1 MNWILITYFIGIP
14 LVIIADIISC
24 SILRKDYRSND
35 LMTSI
40 LACWLSWLAIMAIIV
55 YTVNQTNRV
64 LIKFRKHD

>member
-1 MNWILITYFIGIP
+1 MDWILITYFIGMP
-14 LVIIADIISC
+14 LVIIANIISC
-24 SILRKDYRSND
+24 SILREDYRSND

-40 LACWLSWLAIMAIIV
+40 LSCWLSWLAVIVIIT

>member
-1 MNWILITYFIGIP
+1 MDWILITYFIGIP

-40 LACWLSWLAIMAIIV
+40 LSCWLSWLAVIVIII
-55 YTVNQTNRV
+55 YTVDQTNRV
-64 LIKFRKHD
+64 LIKFRRHD

>member
-24 SILRKDYRSND
+24 SILRKDYYSND

-40 LACWLSWLAIMAIIV
+40 PSCWLSWLAVMVIII
-55 YTVNQTNRV
+55 YTVNRTNRV

>member
-1 MNWILITYFIGIP
+1 MDWILITYFIGMP

-40 LACWLSWLAIMAIIV
+40 LSCWLSWLAVIVIII

-64 LIKFRKHD
+64 LIKFRRHD

>member
-40 LACWLSWLAIMAIIV
+40 LSCWLSWLAVIVIII

-64 LIKFRKHD
+64 LIKFRRHD